1 MTPDSRQTWATTG
14 DQAHALA
21 RQALSGPS
29 GERLVLAGL
38 RQAVR
43 RHPEGTELV
52 RRTGAQVFRLG
63 GAPALRRMAEH
74 VEGWND
80 ALAEETRHHLL
91 SGFWR
96 A

>member
-1 MTPDSRQTWATTG
+1 MTPDLGQTWATTG
-14 DQAHALA
+14 DPAHVLA
-21 RQALSGPS
+21 RQALSGRS

-43 RHPEGTELV
+43 RHPQGTELV
-52 RRTGAQVFRLG
+52 QRTGAQVFRLG
-63 GAPALRRMAEH
+63 GAPALRRLAER

-80 ALAEETRHHLL
+80 ALAEATRHHLL

-96 A
+96 V